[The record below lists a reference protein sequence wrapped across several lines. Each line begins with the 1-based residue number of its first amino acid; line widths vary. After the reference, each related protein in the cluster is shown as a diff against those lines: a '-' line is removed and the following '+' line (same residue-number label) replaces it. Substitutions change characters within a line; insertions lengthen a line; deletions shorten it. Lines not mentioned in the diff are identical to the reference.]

1 MLLLGPTSP
10 SALKASAALLI
21 ALALSAYAVAA
32 FCAVGVALW
41 VVNRTEKKKE
51 TEDKKYHVYS
61 VEKDRVWKCDETRNF
76 FMTNR

>member
-1 MLLLGPTSP
+1 MLFGPSSP

-21 ALALSAYAVAA
+21 ALALFAYAVAA

-41 VVNRTEKKKE
+41 VVNCTEKKKE
-51 TEDKKYHVYS
+51 EREDQKDHVYS